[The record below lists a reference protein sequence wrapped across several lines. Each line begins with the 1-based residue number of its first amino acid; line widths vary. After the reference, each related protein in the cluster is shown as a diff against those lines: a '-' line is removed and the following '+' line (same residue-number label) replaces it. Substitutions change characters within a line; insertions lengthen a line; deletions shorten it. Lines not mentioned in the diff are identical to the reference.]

1 MNNKVEWA
9 VIPAAGRG
17 TRFLPITKGVSKE
30 MLNIVDRP
38 TIDYIVDE
46 CINADIKNI
55 VFIVSDDKEDIKKYY
70 SEDKKFYDELMKNN
84 KTEYASIVSSIPKKA
99 NFYYAY
105 QKEMKGLGHAVLMAK
120 DIIKDNNFV
129 VCCGDDIVDFDKTSA
144 VKELVDAFIQNNNLT
159 VVGGKKVSEDD
170 ISKYGAMD
178 IDKKIDE
185 KTFFLK
191 GIVEKPKKEEAP
203 SLYASLGKWVFNS
216 KIFEKIENTKPGKN
230 GEIQLTDA
238 IYSLIKEEGAIFYE
252 FDPIRYDCGDK
263 LGYLKAVIHFALK
276 HDEYKNELLKY
287 FKEILND
294 SNNKID

>member
-70 SEDKKFYDELMKNN
+70 SEDKKFYDELINAN
-84 KTEYASIVSSIPKKA
+84 KKDYASIVDSIPKKA
-99 NFYYAY
+99 HFYYAV

-120 DIIKDNNFV
+120 DIIKNNNFV
-129 VCCGDDIVDFDKTSA
+129 VCCGDDIVDFSKKSA
-144 VKELVDAFIQNNNLT
+144 VKELVDAFIKNDNKT
-159 VVGGKKVSEDD
+159 IVGGKKVNRED

-178 IDKKIDE
+178 IKERVDE
-185 KTFFLK
+185 KTYSLK

-203 SLYASLGKWVFNS
+203 SLFASLGKWVFNY
-216 KIFEKIENTKPGKN
+216 KIFEKIENTKPGKG

-238 IYSLIKEEGAIFYE
+238 IASLIKEEGAYFYE

-276 HDEYKNELLKY
+276 NNEYKNELVKY
-287 FKEILND
+287 FKEIIKENE
-294 SNNKID
+294 